1 MQRLEL
7 QAVVQRDSTQNSYN
21 SLLLEILYQTAFYRK
36 KKMKKVG
43 IITYHFAQ
51 NYGAVLQ
58 CYALQTYLSQQGYAV
73 TVFDFVSEKQQKN
86 NDVVKHGAS
95 VKTAVANICLLPF
108 THSIRKKHARF
119 VDFCQ
124 KNLHLTPHFSTVES
138 LEQYIE
144 ENGYDVVISG
154 SDQVLNPNINDFEI
168 AFLYPFKTKAK
179 KIAYAASTGNASPD
193 DIQKIQCYLDDF
205 SKISIREQK
214 DIGKF
219 DAETA
224 ARLSVVC
231 DPVMLLRADTWNNM
245 LEQPSGKPYLICYFL
260 HKKLF
265 REEFAIAQKIAKSR
279 SLELKVINARFGPNS
294 FRKGTVFDAG
304 PREFVNL
311 IANAS
316 YVCTD
321 SFHGTLFSLI
331 FHKQF
336 SCLDT
341 KQNHHDT
348 RKKGLL
354 ESVGATAAYQN
365 IEDPLKICSTLNY
378 EEIDCRMDEIRKS
391 AAIFLEILDE

>member
-1 MQRLEL
+1 
-7 QAVVQRDSTQNSYN
+7 
-21 SLLLEILYQTAFYRK
+21 
-36 KKMKKVG
+36 MKKVG

-214 DIGKF
+214 DLGKF

-265 REEFAIAQKIAKSR
+265 REEFAIAQKIAKGR
-279 SLELKVINARFGPNS
+279 GLELKVINARFGPNS

-304 PREFVNL
+304 PGEFVNL

-316 YVCTD
+316 YICTD

-391 AAIFLEILDE
+391 AAEFLEISDEKKTSRFVQIKGFSK

>member
-1 MQRLEL
+1 
-7 QAVVQRDSTQNSYN
+7 
-21 SLLLEILYQTAFYRK
+21 
-36 KKMKKVG
+36 MKKVG

-51 NYGAVLQ
+51 NYGAELQ

-179 KIAYAASTGNASPD
+179 KSRTRLVLVMPRQMISKRFNA
-193 DIQKIQCYLDDF
+193 IWMTFQKSQF
-205 SKISIREQK
+205 ENKK
-214 DIGKF
+214 DLGKF

-265 REEFAIAQKIAKSR
+265 REEFAIAQKIAKGR
-279 SLELKVINARFGPNS
+279 GLELKVINARFGPNS

-304 PREFVNL
+304 PGEFVNL

-316 YVCTD
+316 YICTD

-391 AAIFLEILDE
+391 AAEFLEISDE

>member
-1 MQRLEL
+1 
-7 QAVVQRDSTQNSYN
+7 
-21 SLLLEILYQTAFYRK
+21 
-36 KKMKKVG
+36 MKKVG

-214 DIGKF
+214 DLGKF

-265 REEFAIAQKIAKSR
+265 REEFAIAQKIAKGR
-279 SLELKVINARFGPNS
+279 GLELKVINARFGPNS

-304 PREFVNL
+304 PGEFVNL

-316 YVCTD
+316 YICTD
-321 SFHGTLFSLI
+321 SFHGTIFSIMYNKNFFTFMRFSDSQKSSMNSRVKNILSIVGLSNRLFENSITPEAAL
-331 FHKQF
+331 
-336 SCLDT
+336 
-341 KQNHHDT
+341 
-348 RKKGLL
+348 
-354 ESVGATAAYQN
+354 AYQVDWSDVN
-365 IEDPLKICSTLNY
+365 KRLN
-378 EEIDCRMDEIRKS
+378 DFRKS
-391 AAIFLEILDE
+391 SREYFERAIICLKGTQE

>member
-1 MQRLEL
+1 
-7 QAVVQRDSTQNSYN
+7 
-21 SLLLEILYQTAFYRK
+21 
-36 KKMKKVG
+36 MKKVG

-214 DIGKF
+214 DLGKF

-265 REEFAIAQKIAKSR
+265 REEFAIAQKIAKGR
-279 SLELKVINARFGPNS
+279 GLELKVINARFGPNS

-304 PREFVNL
+304 PGEFVNL
-311 IANAS
+311 TANAS
-316 YVCTD
+316 YICTD

-391 AAIFLEILDE
+391 AAEFLEISDE